1 MKNWIRANV
10 DLTVWINGH
19 LPEARKILNQQIQA
33 ETGKALP
40 PDVLDEAFMRIEVT
54 YDPLRNTLMTFGEI
68 GLRRRLPGKADARP
82 VASLRFD
89 SAEPGSGGEREKGDP
104 MTAAPQTS
112 FTGFRS
118 PAQRARGAASSSM
131 LSLRCPQVGGTPK
144 VSLNDISLSYETS
157 DGKRLLALDRIS
169 LKVNPGEFLCVVGP
183 SGCGK
188 STLLHLIAGLHQQT
202 SGNVLVDGKTVEGPG
217 TDRILIFQEL
227 GLFPWLTVAGN
238 VEFGMKMK
246 GVSKDERKERIDYYL
261 RLVHLSQFKNSY
273 THQLSG
279 GMRQRVAL
287 ARALATEPDVLL
299 MDEPF
304 AALDAQTRDLL
315 HDELERIW
323 AETGRTII
331 FVTHN
336 VREAIRLGD
345 RVVLFTFRPGRIKRE
360 YQVDLPRPRQLEDIS
375 VAKNA
380 REILDD
386 LREEIN
392 KSLEE
397 QYGHEAAL

>member
-1 MKNWIRANV
+1 MSTNAHNFPAQ
-10 DLTVWINGH
+10 
-19 LPEARKILNQQIQA
+19 LPIPIDPRFPVRVGGSRGTGLAR
-33 ETGKALP
+33 
-40 PDVLDEAFMRIEVT
+40 
-54 YDPLRNTLMTFGEI
+54 
-68 GLRRRLPGKADARP
+68 GLRFPREI
-82 VASLRFD
+82 SLD
-89 SAEPGSGGEREKGDP
+89 
-104 MTAAPQTS
+104 
-112 FTGFRS
+112 
-118 PAQRARGAASSSM
+118 
-131 LSLRCPQVGGTPK
+131 VPK
-144 VSLNDISLSYETS
+144 VGLRDICLSYRTDHGE
-157 DGKRLLALDRIS
+157 GLLALDHINLQVRA
-169 LKVNPGEFLCVVGP
+169 GEFLCIVGP

-188 STLLHLIAGLHQQT
+188 STLLHLIAGLHRQT
-202 SGNVLVDGKTVEGPG
+202 SGEVLIDGKAVQKPG

-227 GLFPWLTVAGN
+227 GLFPWLTVGQN

-246 GVSKDERKERIDYYL
+246 SINKAEREEKTRYYL
-261 RLVHLSQFKNSY
+261 RLVHLLKFKESY

-315 HDELERIW
+315 HEELERIW

-345 RVVLFTFRPGRIKRE
+345 RVVLLSFRPGRVKRE
-360 YQVDLPRPRQLEDIS
+360 FPVDLPRPRVLEDLA
-375 VAKNA
+375 VARA
-380 REILDD
+380 ASEILGE

-392 KSLEE
+392 RSLEVEYNVGEKPHVE
-397 QYGHEAAL
+397 QGVGQLQP

>member
-1 MKNWIRANV
+1 
-10 DLTVWINGH
+10 
-19 LPEARKILNQQIQA
+19 
-33 ETGKALP
+33 
-40 PDVLDEAFMRIEVT
+40 
-54 YDPLRNTLMTFGEI
+54 MT
-68 GLRRRLPGKADARP
+68 
-82 VASLRFD
+82 
-89 SAEPGSGGEREKGDP
+89 
-104 MTAAPQTS
+104 TNAAPQS
-112 FTGFRS
+112 ALAGRRVAAANGLS
-118 PAQRARGAASSSM
+118 RWKPGSAPALLSMPPIAS
-131 LSLRCPQVGGTPK
+131 GIPK
-144 VSLNDISLSYETS
+144 VSLRNISLSYKANNGT
-157 DGKRLLALDRIS
+157 RLLALDHINLEVKS
-169 LKVNPGEFLCVVGP
+169 SEFLCIVGP

-188 STLLHLIAGLHQQT
+188 STLLHLIAGLEPQT
-202 SGNVLVDGKTVEGPG
+202 AGQVLVDDKPVDGPG

-227 GLFPWLTVAGN
+227 GLFPWLTVAEN

-246 GVSKDERKERIDYYL
+246 NVPKGERKDRIQHYL
-261 RLVHLSQFKNSY
+261 RLVHLSQFSNSC

-336 VREAIRLGD
+336 VREAVRLGD
-345 RVVLFTFRPGRIKRE
+345 RVAVFSFRPGRVKRE
-360 YQVDLPRPRQLEDIS
+360 YEIDLPRPRHLEDVD
-375 VAKNA
+375 VAKTA
-380 REILDD
+380 RGILDD

-392 KSLEE
+392 KSLEAE
-397 QYGHEAAL
+397 YATGVQP

>member
-1 MKNWIRANV
+1 MSTNPHN
-10 DLTVWINGH
+10 
-19 LPEARKILNQQIQA
+19 
-33 ETGKALP
+33 
-40 PDVLDEAFMRIEVT
+40 F
-54 YDPLRNTLMTFGEI
+54 
-68 GLRRRLPGKADARP
+68 
-82 VASLRFD
+82 
-89 SAEPGSGGEREKGDP
+89 
-104 MTAAPQTS
+104 
-112 FTGFRS
+112 
-118 PAQRARGAASSSM
+118 PAQRPIPIEPLTPTRIGGVRKKAVGAAVRPLRGI
-131 LSLRCPQVGGTPK
+131 LSPTPK
-144 VSLNDISLSYETS
+144 VGLTNICLSYRTQSGE
-157 DGKRLLALDRIS
+157 RLLALDHIN
-169 LKVNPGEFLCVVGP
+169 LEVKAGEFLCIVGP

-202 SGNVLVDGKTVEGPG
+202 SGQVLIDGKQVQGPG

-227 GLFPWLTVAGN
+227 GLFPWLTVGQN

-246 GVSKDERKERIDYYL
+246 GISKAEREEKTRYYL
-261 RLVHLSQFKNSY
+261 RLVHLSQFKDSY

-345 RVVLFTFRPGRIKRE
+345 RVALLTFRPGRVKRE
-360 YQVDLPRPRQLEDIS
+360 FSIDLPRPRVLEDTQ
-375 VAKNA
+375 VALAA
-380 REILDD
+380 REILGE

-392 KSLEE
+392 RSLEVE
-397 QYGHEAAL
+397 YNVGVKPDVQAALEQQP

>member
-1 MKNWIRANV
+1 MSTNAHNFPARVPIPV
-10 DLTVWINGH
+10 EPLTPFVAGV
-19 LPEARKILNQQIQA
+19 RK
-33 ETGKALP
+33 KAALGSRP
-40 PDVLDEAFMRIEVT
+40 LHKISLEV
-54 YDPLRNTLMTFGEI
+54 
-68 GLRRRLPGKADARP
+68 
-82 VASLRFD
+82 
-89 SAEPGSGGEREKGDP
+89 
-104 MTAAPQTS
+104 
-112 FTGFRS
+112 
-118 PAQRARGAASSSM
+118 
-131 LSLRCPQVGGTPK
+131 PK
-144 VSLNDISLSYETS
+144 VGLSDICLSYRTQSEE
-157 DGKRLLALDRIS
+157 RLLALDHIN
-169 LKVNPGEFLCVVGP
+169 LQVKAGEFLCIVGP

-202 SGNVLVDGKTVEGPG
+202 SGEVLIDGKRVQGPG

-227 GLFPWLTVAGN
+227 GLFPWLTVGQN

-246 GVSKDERKERIDYYL
+246 GLSKAEREEKTQYYL
-261 RLVHLSQFKNSY
+261 RLVHLSQFKDSY

-323 AETGRTII
+323 FETGRTII

-345 RVVLFTFRPGRIKRE
+345 RVALLTFRPGRVKRE
-360 YQVDLPRPRQLEDIS
+360 FPIDLPRPRVLEDTH
-375 VAKNA
+375 VALAA
-380 REILDD
+380 REILGE

-392 KSLEE
+392 RSLEVEYNVGVKPHVEAGVEE
-397 QYGHEAAL
+397 QI

>member
-1 MKNWIRANV
+1 MSANAHNLPAQFPVPVDPIPGDPRPVDPRGPVRAGG
-10 DLTVWINGH
+10 TR
-19 LPEARKILNQQIQA
+19 RKSGLSPATQ
-33 ETGKALP
+33 
-40 PDVLDEAFMRIEVT
+40 
-54 YDPLRNTLMTFGEI
+54 PLRGISSDFPKV
-68 GLRRRLPGKADARP
+68 GLSDICLSYRTQ
-82 VASLRFD
+82 
-89 SAEPGSGGEREKGDP
+89 GGER
-104 MTAAPQTS
+104 M
-112 FTGFRS
+112 
-118 PAQRARGAASSSM
+118 
-131 LSLRCPQVGGTPK
+131 
-144 VSLNDISLSYETS
+144 
-157 DGKRLLALDRIS
+157 LALDHIN
-169 LKVNPGEFLCVVGP
+169 LQVKAGEFLCIVGP

-202 SGNVLVDGKTVEGPG
+202 SGQVLIDGKPVQGPG

-227 GLFPWLTVAGN
+227 GLFPWLTVGQN

-246 GVSKDERKERIDYYL
+246 GIAKAEREEKTRYYL
-261 RLVHLSQFKNSY
+261 RLVHLSQFKDSY

-345 RVVLFTFRPGRIKRE
+345 RVILLTFRPGRVKRE
-360 YQVDLPRPRQLEDIS
+360 FPIDLPRPRVLEDTH
-375 VAKNA
+375 VALAA
-380 REILDD
+380 REILGE

-392 KSLEE
+392 RSLEIE
-397 QYGHEAAL
+397 YNVGVKPRVEPGADQL

>member
-1 MKNWIRANV
+1 MSSNAQDFPVQFPLPVEHLGPVRSDGSRRKAG
-10 DLTVWINGH
+10 LTTLVRRTVSG
-19 LPEARKILNQQIQA
+19 
-33 ETGKALP
+33 
-40 PDVLDEAFMRIEVT
+40 DV
-54 YDPLRNTLMTFGEI
+54 
-68 GLRRRLPGKADARP
+68 
-82 VASLRFD
+82 
-89 SAEPGSGGEREKGDP
+89 
-104 MTAAPQTS
+104 
-112 FTGFRS
+112 
-118 PAQRARGAASSSM
+118 
-131 LSLRCPQVGGTPK
+131 PK
-144 VSLNDISLSYETS
+144 VGLSEICLSYRTQKGE
-157 DGKRLLALDRIS
+157 RLLALDHIN
-169 LKVNPGEFLCVVGP
+169 LQVKAGEFLCIVGP

-202 SGNVLVDGKTVEGPG
+202 SGQVLVDGKPVQGPG

-227 GLFPWLTVAGN
+227 GLFPWLTVGQN

-246 GVSKDERKERIDYYL
+246 GLGKAEREEKIRYYL
-261 RLVHLSQFKNSY
+261 RLVHLSQFKDSY

-345 RVVLFTFRPGRIKRE
+345 RVALLTFRPGRVKRE
-360 YQVDLPRPRQLEDIS
+360 FTVDLPRPRVLEDVH
-375 VAKNA
+375 VAHAA
-380 REILDD
+380 REILDE

-392 KSLEE
+392 RSLEVEYSAGVKPHVDPGAE
-397 QYGHEAAL
+397 Q

>member
-1 MKNWIRANV
+1 MSTNSQNLSAP
-10 DLTVWINGH
+10 
-19 LPEARKILNQQIQA
+19 LPIPIDSGLP
-33 ETGKALP
+33 AL
-40 PDVLDEAFMRIEVT
+40 
-54 YDPLRNTLMTFGEI
+54 
-68 GLRRRLPGKADARP
+68 
-82 VASLRFD
+82 
-89 SAEPGSGGEREKGDP
+89 
-104 MTAAPQTS
+104 
-112 FTGFRS
+112 
-118 PAQRARGAASSSM
+118 
-131 LSLRCPQVGGTPK
+131 VGGARLKSGRTRLLRPFAGVPTEVAK
-144 VSLNDISLSYETS
+144 VALSDICLSYRTER
-157 DGKRLLALDRIS
+157 GERLLALDKIN
-169 LKVNPGEFLCVVGP
+169 LQVKAGEFLCIVGP

-202 SGNVLVDGKTVEGPG
+202 SGQILVDGKRVQGPG
-217 TDRILIFQEL
+217 TDRLLIFQEL
-227 GLFPWLTVAGN
+227 GLFPWLTVGQN

-246 GVSKDERKERIDYYL
+246 GLRKAEREEKTQYYL
-261 RLVHLSQFKNSY
+261 RLVHLLQFKDSY

-323 AETGRTII
+323 SETGRTII

-345 RVVLFTFRPGRIKRE
+345 RVALLTFRPGRVKRE
-360 YQVDLPRPRQLEDIS
+360 FPVSLPRPRSLEDVH
-375 VAKNA
+375 VAHAA
-380 REILDD
+380 REILDE

-392 KSLEE
+392 RSLEVE
-397 QYGHEAAL
+397 YNVGAKPHVTVGVDQ